1 MYFYHAGKT
10 KKILASIMIGKLIY
24 NRLVTDSTIVA
35 LVGDKIYPDITPQ
48 DVQYPFVVYTI
59 INSLPVDFKDGQSN
73 LEEINVQLDVYT
85 KSYDDTQDLANKIRN
100 RLDRFAGTVEGVE
113 VQTIKY
119 MSSDSQVYNADL
131 NVYWMSVD
139 FMAKMKR

>member
-1 MYFYHAGKT
+1 
-10 KKILASIMIGKLIY
+10 MIGKVIY
-24 NRLVTDSTIVA
+24 GRLTTDAAVTGICGLNVF
-35 LVGDKIYPDITPQ
+35 PDIAPQ
-48 DVQYPFVVYTI
+48 NVQYPFMVYTI

-73 LEEINVQLDVYT
+73 LEEITLQIDVYT
-85 KSYDDTQDLANKIRN
+85 NNYETTQTLANTVRN
-100 RLDRFAGTVEGVE
+100 RLDRFVGTVNGIS

-131 NVYWMSVD
+131 NVYWMSMD

>member
-1 MYFYHAGKT
+1 
-10 KKILASIMIGKLIY
+10 MIGKVIY
-24 NRLVTDSTIVA
+24 GRLTTDAAVTGICGSNIF
-35 LVGDKIYPDITPQ
+35 PDIAPQ
-48 DVQYPFVVYTI
+48 NVQYPFMVYTI

-73 LEEINVQLDVYT
+73 LEEITLQIDVYT
-85 KSYDDTQDLANKIRN
+85 NNYETTQTLANNVRN
-100 RLDRFAGTVEGVE
+100 RLDRFVGTVNSIS

-131 NVYWMSVD
+131 NVYWMSMD

>member
-1 MYFYHAGKT
+1 
-10 KKILASIMIGKLIY
+10 MIGKVIY
-24 NRLVTDSTIVA
+24 GRLTTDAAVTGIC
-35 LVGDKIYPDITPQ
+35 GIKIFPDIAPQ
-48 DVQYPFVVYTI
+48 NVQYPFMVYTI

-73 LEEINVQLDVYT
+73 LEEITLQIDVYT
-85 KSYDDTQDLANKIRN
+85 NNYETTQTLANNVRN
-100 RLDRFAGTVEGVE
+100 RLDRFVGTVNSIS

-131 NVYWMSVD
+131 NVYWMSMD

>member
-1 MYFYHAGKT
+1 
-10 KKILASIMIGKLIY
+10 MIGKVISG
-24 NRLVTDSTIVA
+24 RLTTDAAVTGICG
-35 LVGDKIYPDITPQ
+35 LNIFPDIAPQ
-48 DVQYPFVVYTI
+48 NVQYPFMVYTI

-73 LEEINVQLDVYT
+73 LEEITLQIDVYT
-85 KSYDDTQDLANKIRN
+85 NNYETTQTLANNVRN
-100 RLDRFAGTVEGVE
+100 RLDRFVGTVNSIS

-131 NVYWMSVD
+131 NVYWMSMD